1 MKSNQN
7 NNGVG
12 LYIHI
17 PFCIKKCA
25 YCDFYSLSAASLHEN
40 YINALYEQMKNLS
53 RVYSDRFFDT
63 VYIGGGTPTIL
74 DADLLKK
81 LLSSVCQS
89 FNVDKSAE
97 FTIEANPATVDERK
111 LETLLSGGVN
121 RLSLGCQSAVDS
133 ELKILGRSHSFSD
146 FVETYKLARNAGFK
160 NISVDL
166 MYAIPDQTPD
176 TFKYSLESV
185 VALSPEHLSLYGL
198 KIEPNTLFYKNRDI
212 LAFPDEDEFCQM
224 YLDAGK
230 YLNSV
235 GYSKYEISNF
245 AKAGFESRH
254 NIKYWKMQDYLGLGP
269 GAHSFIDG
277 RRYAYE
283 RDTVGYINAVNDMRE
298 PGRSEDSVIS
308 DNDLLNEEFMLNM
321 RLTKGYELSDRLTVD
336 NDKLSLFE
344 KYGYIERHG
353 NNIRF
358 TDRGFLI
365 SNYLLSELTNFD

>member
-7 NNGVG
+7 NNGMG
-12 LYIHI
+12 LYVHI
-17 PFCIKKCA
+17 PFCQKKCA

-97 FTIEANPATVDERK
+97 FTIEANPATVDDRK
-111 LETLLSGGVN
+111 LEALLSGGVN

-146 FVETYKLARNAGFK
+146 FVETYKLARSAGFK

-166 MYAIPDQTPD
+166 MYALPDQTLE

-198 KIEPNTLFYKNRDI
+198 KIELNTLFYKKRDI

-254 NIKYWKMQDYLGLGP
+254 NIKYWMMQDYLGLGP

-277 RRYAYE
+277 RRYAYV
-283 RDTVGYINAVNDMRE
+283 RDTVGYINAVNGMRE
-298 PGRSEDSVIS
+298 PERSEDSVIS

-321 RLTKGYELSDRLTVD
+321 RLTKGYELSDRLSVD

-358 TDRGFLI
+358 TDHGFLI